1 MKLGAKLILTLPF
14 TAWLFIAAGGC
25 RDRQGVLAQQPNQTE
40 PAQRPGQNQAATD
53 WPFFRGNALQNGQYP
68 EVLPERLEVLW
79 KATTGRQG
87 IEGTA
92 AIVDGVVYLGS
103 FDKNLYAFNLKT
115 GDVKWKFQA
124 GPFKGSAAVRN
135 RKVYIGDEDGKFFC
149 LQAENGKKIWE
160 FETNSQFSAGA
171 SFAGE
176 RILIGCEDE
185 NLYCLDDNGK
195 KLWQFNVPGG
205 PVLASPAVVQGQTFL
220 AGCDSKLHI
229 IDVQTGQE
237 SAAVDID
244 GQTGCTPAV
253 HGDVFY
259 LGTQSNQLLA
269 IDVKKKEIVWS
280 FEPPS
285 RQQPFNASAAVTDKL
300 VIIGNQNKRVYA
312 VDRRTGKQVWMFVT
326 EGQVDS
332 SPVIAGERVYVGSM
346 DGNLCVIDLN
356 KGTEIQKI
364 DLGGPIVASPAV
376 SNGRLVI
383 GTTNG
388 VVYCLG
394 KK

>member
-1 MKLGAKLILTLPF
+1 MAILTGCL
-14 TAWLFIAAGGC
+14 LAA
-25 RDRQGVLAQQPNQTE
+25 
-40 PAQRPGQNQAATD
+40 D
-53 WPFFRGNALQNGQYP
+53 WPFFRGNALQDGQTS
-68 EVLPERLEVLW
+68 EALPERLEVLW
-79 KATTGRQG
+79 KVNAGKQG

-103 FDKNLYAFNLKT
+103 FDKNLYAFDLKT
-115 GDVKWKFQA
+115 GDVKWKFPA
-124 GPFKGSAAVRN
+124 GPFKGSAAVRKG
-135 RKVYIGDEDGKFFC
+135 KVYIGDEDGKFYC
-149 LQAENGKKIWE
+149 IQADSGKKIWQ
-160 FETNSQFSAGA
+160 FETSSQFSAGA
-171 SFAGE
+171 SFAGD
-176 RILIGCEDE
+176 RILVGCEDE
-185 NLYCLDDNGK
+185 NLYCLDDSGK

-220 AGCDSKLHI
+220 GGCDSKLHM

-244 GQTGCTPAV
+244 GQTGSTPAV
-253 HGDVFY
+253 HGDDLY

-269 IDVKKKEIVWS
+269 IDVKKKEIAWT
-280 FEPPS
+280 FEPPN
-285 RQQPFNASAAVTDKL
+285 RQQPFNGSAAVTDKL
-300 VIIGNQNKRVYA
+300 VVIGNQNKRVYA
-312 VDRRTGKQVWMFVT
+312 VDRRTGKQVWVFVT

-332 SPVIAGERVYVGSM
+332 SPVISGDRVYVGSM
-346 DGNLCVIDLN
+346 DEHLYVIDLN

-364 DLGGPIVASPAV
+364 DLGSPIVASPAV

-388 VVYCLG
+388 IVYCLG

>member
-1 MKLGAKLILTLPF
+1 MKCISSLIYVVTSFWILSL
-14 TAWLFIAAGGC
+14 AAGC
-25 RDRQGVLAQQPNQTE
+25 KERQAVFAQQPQRAD
-40 PAQRPGQNQAATD
+40 PAPTTQGPAD
-53 WPFFRGNALQNGQYP
+53 WPFFRGNALQDGQSP
-68 EVLPERLEVLW
+68 EVLPDHLEVLW
-79 KATTGRQG
+79 KVTTGKQG

-103 FDKNLYAFNLKT
+103 FDKNIYAFDLKT
-115 GDVKWKFQA
+115 GDVKWKFPA

-135 RKVYIGDEDGKFFC
+135 GKVYIGDEDGKFFC
-149 LQAENGKKIWE
+149 IQAENGRKLWQ
-160 FETNSQFSAGA
+160 FDTDSQFSAGA

-185 NLYCLDDNGK
+185 NLYCLDDSGK

-220 AGCDSKLHI
+220 AGCDSKLHM
-229 IDVQTGQE
+229 IDVKTGQE
-237 SAAVDID
+237 SAAVDIE

-253 HGDVFY
+253 RGEVLY
-259 LGTQSNQLLA
+259 LGTQSNQVLA
-269 IDVKKKEIVWS
+269 IDTKKKEVAWT

-285 RQQPFNASAAVTDKL
+285 RQQPFNASAAVTDKF
-300 VIIGNQNKRVYA
+300 VIIGNQNKRLYA
-312 VDRRTGKQVWMFVT
+312 LDRHTGKQAWIFVT

-332 SPVIAGERVYVGSM
+332 SAVISGQRVYVGSM
-346 DGNLCVIDLN
+346 DGNLYVIDLN

-364 DLGGPIVASPAV
+364 DLGSPIVASPAV
-376 SNGRLVI
+376 SNSRLVI

-388 VVYCLG
+388 AVYCLG